1 MKRVLI
7 TDWGDGARFFHVW
20 GQAQPKK
27 TSEHSTSQH
36 NALITTHIVAL
47 CPAPSAW
54 EALSAD
60 VQQHLPELH
69 KHWWGLTEGLHR
81 FNLGCVQLTLC
92 VGDPLSSLKA
102 LNAVFD
108 EVLQAP
114 TSPADRWW
122 FKALAQHCRVGTQ
135 LFLPTAGDGSAP
147 DEDATKAMREAG
159 FVPKQNAWSYQ
170 PSWTPKRRA
179 ASRNTATKTADNSPV
194 LVIGAGLAGS
204 SVAAA
209 LARRGHRVTV
219 LDAADHPAAGASGL
233 PAGLMA
239 PLLSRDDN
247 PRSRLIRA
255 GLRLSLQAVAGLR
268 EGYGITGLLEK
279 NAAQALPPAAELMAW
294 SAAQG
299 DDVWHPHAAWVCPAA
314 LVKHWLA
321 TPGVTF
327 QGNSQ
332 VARLS
337 RNEDKWQAH
346 DAQGQTLAQAPR
358 VVLAH
363 AMSSLALSA
372 QVLPDLP
379 AGVAQGMRGL
389 VVMGEQPASNSN
401 TTQSILPAHPIN
413 GNGGFI
419 PHLPTQSGT
428 AWVFGATYEAS
439 SPEPLNVDQ
448 HVQANQ
454 SKLAALLPELAGL
467 MPGHLQTGTLA
478 HWQGERCV
486 TADRFPLLG
495 PLDEAQSLWLC
506 TGLGSRGLSFAALC
520 AEQLAAQWHQ
530 EPAPLSKDL
539 ARFVAL
545 DRLYTTKQIYSH
557 N

>member
-20 GQAQPKK
+20 GQAQPQK
-27 TSEHSTSQH
+27 TSEHRTSEH
-36 NALITTHIVAL
+36 SALITTHIVAL

-54 EALSAD
+54 AALSAD

-69 KHWWGLTEGLHR
+69 KHWWGLSEGFHR
-81 FNLGCVQLTLC
+81 FDLGCVQLTLC

-102 LNAVFD
+102 LNAFFD
-108 EVLQAP
+108 DIWQGQA
-114 TSPADRWW
+114 ADKWW
-122 FKALAQHCRVGTQ
+122 FKALAQHCQAGTRLQCVGE
-135 LFLPTAGDGSAP
+135 AAAP
-147 DEDATKAMREAG
+147 DILRQAG
-159 FVPKQNAWSYQ
+159 FVPDKPEQNHEPDLNAGTPWRYQ
-170 PSWTPKRRA
+170 PHWNIRRPRQVQTQRSVDA
-179 ASRNTATKTADNSPV
+179 ASPV

-219 LDAADHPAAGASGL
+219 LDAAPHPAAGASGL

-279 NAAQALPPAAELMAW
+279 NAAQALPPAADLMAW
-294 SAAQG
+294 SAAHG

-337 RNEDKWQAH
+337 RHEDQWQAH
-346 DAQGQTLAQAPR
+346 NDQGQTLAQAPR

-372 QVLPDLP
+372 QVLPNLP

-401 TTQSILPAHPIN
+401 TNPSILPAHPIN
-413 GNGGFI
+413 GNGGLI

-439 SPEPLNVDQ
+439 NPEPLNVDQ
-448 HVQANQ
+448 HVQANH
-454 SKLAALLPELAGL
+454 SKLAALLPELTGL
-467 MPGHLQTGTLA
+467 MAGHLQTNTLA

-495 PLDEAQSLWLC
+495 PLDEAQTLWLC

-530 EPAPLSKDL
+530 EPAPLRTDL
-539 ARFVAL
+539 AKFVAL
-545 DRLYTTKQIYSH
+545 DRLFRTK
-557 N
+557 